1 MSQGYFDEENA
12 TADELWD
19 WCTLEY
25 NSTNF
30 ISKALIN
37 NYYEKIKRIVGEF
50 SDNMRILEAG
60 CGAAESSDR
69 IQSLLKGQHFEI
81 SDYDPRYVSK
91 VKEHKKHHFITQES
105 VYELKRPDNSFDVVF
120 LLEVMEHLDN
130 YELALKELFRV
141 SRKYVILS
149 VPNEPLWRMLNLARF
164 RYVRHWGNTPGHLN
178 HWGASQFSRLVSKYG
193 IVRKIY
199 LPIPWIILLAEK
211 RN

>member
-1 MSQGYFDEENA
+1 MSQVYFDEENA

-30 ISKALIN
+30 ISKVLID
-37 NYYEKIKRIVGEF
+37 NYYERIKRIVGQF
-50 SDNMRILEAG
+50 GNDMRILEVG

-69 IQSLLKGQHFEI
+69 IKSLLKEQHFEI

-91 VKEHKKHHFITQES
+91 VKEHKKHHLITQES
-105 VYELKRPDNSFDVVF
+105 VYELKRPDNSFDAVF

-141 SRKYVILS
+141 SRRYVILS
-149 VPNEPLWRMLNLARF
+149 VPNEPLWRILNLARF
-164 RYVRHWGNTPGHLN
+164 RYVKDWGNTPGHLN
-178 HWGASQFSRLVSKYG
+178 HWNASGFSRLVSKFG
-193 IVRKIY
+193 IVRKVY
-199 LPIPWIILLAEK
+199 LPIPWIILVAEK
-211 RN
+211 HD

>member
-1 MSQGYFDEENA
+1 MTPEYFDEENA

-30 ISKALIN
+30 ISKALID
-37 NYYEKIKRIVGEF
+37 NYYEKIKWIIGQF
-50 SDNMRILEAG
+50 SKDMRILEAG

-91 VKEHKKHHFITQES
+91 VREYKNHHIITQES
-105 VYELKRPDNSFDVVF
+105 VYDLQRPDNSFDAVF

-149 VPNEPLWRMLNLARF
+149 VPNEPLWRMLNLARL
-164 RYVRHWGNTPGHLN
+164 RYVKYCGNTPGHLN
-178 HWGASQFSRLVSKYG
+178 HWNASGFSRLVSKYG
-193 IVRKIY
+193 VVRKIY

-211 RN
+211 RG